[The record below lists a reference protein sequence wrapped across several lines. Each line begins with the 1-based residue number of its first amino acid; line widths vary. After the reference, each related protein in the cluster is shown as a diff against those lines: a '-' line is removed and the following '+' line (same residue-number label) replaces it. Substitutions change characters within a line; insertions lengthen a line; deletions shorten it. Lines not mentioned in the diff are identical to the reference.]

1 MPRLLI
7 NPGTPIAWEVQ
18 LRPGANLLGRGFSAD
33 FKIDHASVSSSHCQ
47 IIVDETGKALLQD
60 LGSTNGTFLNG
71 APVTEAELRPGQTL
85 HLGGVELLVQP
96 DVSPNTRIAET
107 ELIPL
112 PAIPAPVMAA
122 LSTAPNPL
130 STPIGYQSNATQT
143 APDPV
148 ETLELPPPP
157 RPGMPPPVPPA
168 NRGLAI
174 GSPPPSRGIPPSG
187 VGYVSEKCKYHPKT
201 PARFRCNHCNHA
213 YCELCVA
220 TRSEG
225 GVHRKFCRGCA
236 GECVAVRVLIQQA
249 PPPANFYKS
258 VPGAFVY
265 PLKGMGII
273 FLVFMTLFFSA
284 APMAQGFRVYLQ
296 VIIGGYLF
304 AYLQTIIQ
312 STAMDDKGEPA
323 FPDITNFAED
333 IVNPF
338 FQLLGTTLFC
348 FGPAILL
355 AIVRMNT
362 DLPFLGIAIIPAAV
376 LGCIYFPMAFL
387 AVAMLDTVAAVNP
400 LVIVPSILK
409 LIKPYLITIAIF
421 FFVALLEWLS
431 NTALDYF
438 FKGKVNTK
446 DMGEFMLRIGAV
458 VAGKFISIYLL
469 SVNARI
475 LGLLYVSKKE
485 ELGWFA
491 R

>member
-7 NPGTPIAWEVQ
+7 NPGTPSAWEIQ
-18 LRPGANLLGRGFSAD
+18 LRPGTNTLGRGFSTD
-33 FKIDHASVSSSHCQ
+33 FKIEHPSVSSSHCQ
-47 IIVDETGKALLQD
+47 IVVDETGKAVLQD

-71 APVTEAELRPGQTL
+71 ALITEAELRPGQTV
-85 HLGGVELLVQP
+85 HLGGVELLVQH
-96 DVSPNTRIAET
+96 DVSPNARIAET
-107 ELIPL
+107 EVIPL
-112 PAIPAPVMAA
+112 PAIPTPVRPA
-122 LSTAPNPL
+122 LATASVLSPPL
-130 STPIGYQSNATQT
+130 TPIGAQT
-143 APDPV
+143 ASDPGDQ
-148 ETLELPPPP
+148 LEMPPPP
-157 RPGMPPPVPPA
+157 RAEPAPVA
-168 NRGLAI
+168 NRGPTVVPAA
-174 GSPPPSRGIPPSG
+174 PPPAGIVGTGG

-201 PARFRCNHCNHA
+201 PARFRCNKCNHA

-225 GVHRKFCRGCA
+225 GVHRKFCRTCA
-236 GECVAVRVLIQQA
+236 GECVAVKVVVQQA
-249 PPPANFYKS
+249 APAPNFYKTL
-258 VPGAFVY
+258 PGAFVY

-273 FLVFMTLFFSA
+273 FLVFMTAFFSA
-284 APMAQGFRVYLQ
+284 APMAQGFRLYLQ

-304 AYLQTIIQ
+304 AYLQGIIQ
-312 STAMDDKGEPA
+312 STAMDDKGEPS

-333 IVNPF
+333 IVTPF
-338 FQLLGTTLFC
+338 FQLLGTAAFC
-348 FGPAILL
+348 FGL
-355 AIVRMNT
+355 AIVLVIVRLNS
-362 DLPFLGIAIIPAAV
+362 DLPFIGIAILPAAA

-400 LVIVPSILK
+400 LLVVPSILK
-409 LIKPYLITIAIF
+409 VIKPYLITIGIF

-431 NTALDYF
+431 NTALDFF

-446 DMGEFMLRIGAV
+446 DMGEFMLRIGSV